1 MTHNEWSMV
10 IHHRGGGRL
19 AEGSDVRFEWSYR
32 SPTGS
37 PQAKWELEF
46 APLTAPAEERESGR
60 VVRSGTTENEYIID
74 PALYDDMWRWS
85 LTVWDSN
92 GNGSNIGSGEI
103 TVAVAPQ
110 LVEPPVGTFLDSFDV
125 PIESISTDH
134 ETAHCDVDGHRV
146 TCTIGFRLGYSG
158 DQLQMC
164 PTPGPEMPNPYYRV
178 VLREE
183 GPLFSRNVAEWHM
196 VFLYR
201 LYENGTVLFD
211 RAIAEV
217 VSFADDWRPSGDPWY
232 VASRPQVP
240 ADMGT
245 AHVANQFVSSLSRKF
260 LGTVLAE
267 LGMEHGV
274 RGEGGFLIREPLGS
288 YWTAPSAIIVF
299 FEAGACMSGI

>member
-46 APLTAPAEERESGR
+46 VPLTAPAEERESGR

-92 GNGSNIGSGEI
+92 GNGSNIGSGVI

-110 LVEPPVGTFLDSFDV
+110 LVEPPVGAFLDSLNYQYEFHFDV
-125 PIESISTDH
+125 PIESVSTDQ
-134 ETAHCDVDGHRV
+134 ETTQCDVDGHRV

-164 PTPGPEMPNPYYRV
+164 PTPGPEMPNRYYRV
-178 VLREE
+178 WCSEKR
-183 GPLFSRNVAEWHM
+183 GRFSPE
-196 VFLYR
+196 
-201 LYENGTVLFD
+201 T
-211 RAIAEV
+211 
-217 VSFADDWRPSGDPWY
+217 SPSGTWFSCIAFTRTARSFSI
-232 VASRPQVP
+232 VRSRGSSRSPSIGVP
-240 ADMGT
+240 PAIRGT
-245 AHVANQFVSSLSRKF
+245 SH
-260 LGTVLAE
+260 
-267 LGMEHGV
+267 HG
-274 RGEGGFLIREPLGS
+274 RRCRRIREPLMWRTNS
-288 YWTAPSAIIVF
+288 SVRCRASSWERSSPNWEWSTAFKGRAVF
-299 FEAGACMSGI
+299 